1 MTAQFE
7 YYNNE
12 GNNASSAVVT
22 KEAETRILNFDP
34 ERKLRELN
42 KNRGK
47 ISLLASE
54 LAAA

>member
-54 LAAA
+54 LATA